1 MERGNA
7 VGIVQKPLGT
17 VESVRP
23 GSPAYAAVRH
33 VYTATGSPAV
43 VLLPGDT
50 RQVAEALAVAR
61 AAGSPFAVRSGGHGI
76 SSIATNDG
84 GTVIDLRRLDTVERV
99 GPRLVRLGPGARWGR
114 VARTLHPW
122 GLAISSGDSGDVGVG
137 GLATTGGL
145 GFMGR
150 AHGLTIDRIRAAE
163 IVTADGEVR
172 TVSETEEEELFWAVR
187 GAGANVGI
195 VTAVEIEAAPTP
207 VVGQAGAAY
216 QPGDLAGFLRSWG
229 TAVEAAPG
237 AVSAFLY
244 AGTGFAQATIVYAG
258 DDADAAASAFRPFME
273 LPGLAGQRAALTAY
287 PDVLLTTGAPHMG
300 QQRAITHTGL
310 AVHLDGRLAGRLAD
324 LLRGGGADMLQIRSA
339 GGAINDVH
347 PGETAYAHR
356 HQNFSVTAV
365 AAGDQRRFDAAWE
378 PVHELMDGMYLSF
391 ETGHRPGH
399 VREAFPPPTLDR
411 LRAIKRKWD
420 PDRVFTQ
427 NFDVS
432 ELDGGQSGT
441 ASSRSL
447 SAPGSTRS
455 SRSPALE
462 RSRAYSALVR
472 SCPPRTTSMVK
483 SQVLLVC
490 GASVSGSTRSMS
502 SSREPGAIAERHRRR
517 IVTACSSGQSW
528 MIHFST

>member
-1 MERGNA
+1 
-7 VGIVQKPLGT
+7 
-17 VESVRP
+17 
-23 GSPAYAAVRH
+23 
-33 VYTATGSPAV
+33 
-43 VLLPGDT
+43 VLLPGDA

-61 AAGSPFAVRSGGHGI
+61 CAGSPFAVRSGGHGI

-99 GPRLVRLGPGARWGR
+99 GPRRVRLGPGARWGG
-114 VARTLHPW
+114 VARTLYPW

-145 GFMGR
+145 GLMGR
-150 AHGLTIDRIRAAE
+150 AHGLTIDRVRAAE
-163 IVTADGEVR
+163 IVTADGAVR

-207 VVGQAGAAY
+207 VVAQVVAAY
-216 QPGDLAGFLRSWG
+216 QPGDLASFLRNWG
-229 TAVEAAPG
+229 TVVETAPG
-237 AVSAFLY
+237 EVSAFLY
-244 AGTGFAQATIVYAG
+244 IGAGATTFAQATIVYAG
-258 DDADAAASAFRPFME
+258 DDAEAAASAFRPFMR
-273 LPGLAGQRAALTAY
+273 LPGLAGQRAELVAY
-287 PDVLLTTGAPHMG
+287 PDVLLTTGAPHAG

-310 AVHLDGRLAGRLAD
+310 AVHLDDGLAARLAD

-339 GGAINDVH
+339 GGAINEVH
-347 PGETAYAHR
+347 PGATAYAHR

-411 LRAIKRKWD
+411 LRAVKRKWD

-432 ELDGGQSGT
+432 ELTS
-441 ASSRSL
+441 
-447 SAPGSTRS
+447 
-455 SRSPALE
+455 E
-462 RSRAYSALVR
+462 VVR
-472 SCPPRTTSMVK
+472 
-483 SQVLLVC
+483 
-490 GASVSGSTRSMS
+490 G
-502 SSREPGAIAERHRRR
+502 
-517 IVTACSSGQSW
+517 
-528 MIHFST
+528 